1 MALYDN
7 PPHRV
12 TSYTVV
18 SSTDGGGG
26 VTLTYTAAQAAIPCS
41 INTASA
47 SEREIFAQMGQVVTH
62 TIAILSSAIT
72 TPIVRG
78 MKVVAD
84 DTSLSFHVE
93 GISAGRS
100 YGSIPAFTYLHCS
113 QQL

>member
-1 MALYDN
+1 MALHHN

-12 TSYTVV
+12 TSHTVV

-26 VTLTYTAAQAAIPCS
+26 VTLTYTAAQSAIPCS

-47 SEREIFAQMGQVVTH
+47 SERVLFAQQGMVVTH

-84 DTSLSFHVE
+84 DTGLSFHVN

-100 YGSIPAFTYLHCS
+100 YGNIPAFTYLHCE